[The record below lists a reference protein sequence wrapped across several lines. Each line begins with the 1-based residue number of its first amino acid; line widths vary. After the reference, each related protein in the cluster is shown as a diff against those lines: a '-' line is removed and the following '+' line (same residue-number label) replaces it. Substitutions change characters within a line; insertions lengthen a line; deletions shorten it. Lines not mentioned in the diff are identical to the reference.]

1 MKLFHILDGFS
12 TKNYISNNYESQV
25 GYIGNNIYKKYVNRI
40 FNNTNNITKHIN
52 NYSNDVTNNYKMN
65 KIQNLKKT
73 YHNFNDGITLSKTSN
88 NYSNGTYT
96 IINTNNTF
104 NATDNNYYIKKPII
118 QVISLI
124 TLHDITITNMSIM

>member
-1 MKLFHILDGFS
+1 
-12 TKNYISNNYESQV
+12 
-25 GYIGNNIYKKYVNRI
+25 
-40 FNNTNNITKHIN
+40 
-52 NYSNDVTNNYKMN
+52 MN

-124 TLHDITITNMSIM
+124 TLHDITITNMNIM